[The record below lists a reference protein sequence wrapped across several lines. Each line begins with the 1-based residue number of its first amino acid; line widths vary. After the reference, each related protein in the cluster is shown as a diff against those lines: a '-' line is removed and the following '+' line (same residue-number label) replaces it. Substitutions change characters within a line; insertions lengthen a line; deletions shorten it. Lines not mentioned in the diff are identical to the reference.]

1 MNLIPNNKYVIY
13 CLLLC
18 STSFS
23 GWAGKDDFKQ
33 DIAIDSGY
41 QKADGI
47 NKTSVFIENVH
58 ISQGSLSINADEVR
72 VIKGDGENQEI
83 FVATGQPATY
93 SQKMD
98 DGTVVTAS
106 ANKIEYISAIQTIT
120 LEGSAKLSQ
129 DGFKSEGEVIRFNI
143 EKEALEAE
151 GGNNGRVKTVFKPEL
166 LDDDKNDQGN

>member
-1 MNLIPNNKYVIY
+1 MNLIPNNKIIVY

-18 STSFS
+18 SASFNS
-23 GWAGKDDFKQ
+23 VGGKNDFKQ

-72 VIKGDGENQEI
+72 VIKGEAENQEI
-83 FVATGQPATY
+83 FVATGKPATY
-93 SQKMD
+93 SQEMD
-98 DGTVVTAS
+98 DGSVVTAS
-106 ANKIEYISAIQTIT
+106 ANKIEYISATQTIT

-143 EKEALEAE
+143 EKEELEAE

-166 LDDDKNDQGN
+166 LDNQAKQEQ